1 MCIRDRVRLMREH
14 PDAFEEAKRYEK
26 SALEHGSP
34 FTWTANE
41 SLDELSRPERVS
53 EIERQHEQRRAQARA
68 RRVPNPLRARLNG
81 TEADEFLD
89 EDDNGCLIC
98 HK

>member
-1 MCIRDRVRLMREH
+1 
-14 PDAFEEAKRYEK
+14 
-26 SALEHGSP
+26 
-34 FTWTANE
+34 
-41 SLDELSRPERVS
+41 
-53 EIERQHEQRRAQARA
+53 
-68 RRVPNPLRARLNG
+68 VPNPLRARLNG

>member
-1 MCIRDRVRLMREH
+1 MREH
-14 PDAFEEAKRYEK
+14 PEAFDEAKRYEK
-26 SALEHGSP
+26 SAIEHGSP

-68 RRVPNPLRARLNG
+68 RRMPNLLRARLADAG
-81 TEADEFLD
+81 IDEALEEDES
-89 EDDNGCLIC
+89 GCLVC